1 MAIAMGIPFA
11 GIRVLLLMAFLF
23 LFSPVVSAQSAI
35 AKLAFPDVTNILPL
49 LVASQ
54 CPPVGSPSAA
64 ITAASQCPDYV
75 FPNVRLFAE
84 ELAVPLPSF
93 PSVVQFVG
101 FAPNSAP
108 LLKISNNSLSLVEFR
123 LLEYRADA
131 SHGSLDKPMR
141 EPSDSLPKHDLE
153 FWSLWIPAAAL
164 LNTAVEMDARCW
176 NIPGCAKGLS
186 RAVVY
191 PMNYVP
197 FAIAFYVSN
206 SWRRDINGDTWG
218 WKYFPIMEM
227 VVQSFFISLH
237 VAHVNPIH

>member
-1 MAIAMGIPFA
+1 VLVVIAGSF
-11 GIRVLLLMAFLF
+11 LLASVA
-23 LFSPVVSAQSAI
+23 SPQSAM
-35 AKLAFPDVTNILPL
+35 AKLAFPDATDVLPSL
-49 LVASQ
+49 AAFQ
-54 CPPVGSPSAA
+54 CPPAGWPSATTLA
-64 ITAASQCPDYV
+64 LPQCPGYV
-75 FPNVRLFAE
+75 FPNVQLFAE

-93 PSVVQFVG
+93 PSVVQFVA

-108 LLKISNNSLSLVEFR
+108 LLAIPNNSLSLVEFR

-237 VAHVNPIH
+237 VAHINPIH